1 MRAAA
6 RFIKKRVADIYWD
19 LRGPQLSLPAVP
31 PDPKS
36 LLFVCKGN
44 ICRSPFAEYLARRI
58 QEEGYATGVQF
69 QSAGLAVSK
78 PIPSPNI
85 AIETAKPFGV
95 MLDRHR
101 SKPLS
106 ERLVAGCDMVIAME
120 GWQYVTLRE
129 LFPGHH
135 GRMFLLPQ
143 LAPEQATGY
152 MAFNIQD
159 PYGGPREAFEDC
171 FNRICRCLKI
181 FLTSIH

>member
-6 RFIKKRVADIYWD
+6 RLLKKRIVDTYWD
-19 LRGPQLSLPAVP
+19 IRGPQLSLPAVP

-44 ICRSPFAEYLARRI
+44 ICRSPFAEYLARKI

-78 PIPSPNI
+78 PISSPNI
-85 AIETAKPFGV
+85 AIEIAKPFGV
-95 MLDRHR
+95 MLDQHR

-106 ERLVAGCDMVIAME
+106 DRLVAGCDMVIAME
-120 GWQYVTLRE
+120 GWQYVTLRQ
-129 LFPGHH
+129 LFPSHQN
-135 GRMFLLPQ
+135 RMFLLPQ

-152 MAFNIQD
+152 LAFNIQD
-159 PYGGPREAFEDC
+159 PYGGPRDAFEDC

-181 FLTSIH
+181 FLRSIH